1 MSFQAIPAI
10 DLRGGRVVRLRQG
23 DYARETVF
31 PEDPVDLAQGYARA
45 GAQWLHVVD
54 RDGAHSGRFANLP

>member
-1 MSFQAIPAI
+1 
-10 DLRGGRVVRLRQG
+10 
-23 DYARETVF
+23 VF